1 MLSKTFCTAA
11 AVACVAQAAQAGI
24 ISSTNIAIWNAQ
36 VAAGGMSVET
46 ETFNAIS
53 NGFYSSPFGGSTAS
67 VVWSASAAGGL
78 YVQDGVFSTNN
89 PTTLTFAFT
98 PGVRAVAGNFFG
110 TDINFGNAT
119 VLFTVQLSDGTGYS
133 GLATSPADFTGF
145 YSTTSATI
153 SGLALTVSNFGGSGD
168 VYPSVDNLYFGV
180 VPAPGAVA
188 LLCAAGLSGA
198 RRRRS

>member
-11 AVACVAQAAQAGI
+11 VVACAAQAAEAGI
-24 ISSTNIAIWNAQ
+24 ISSTNISIWNAQ
-36 VAAGGMSVET
+36 VAFGGMSVET
-46 ETFNAIS
+46 ESFNAIAD
-53 NGFYSSPFGGSTAS
+53 GFYNSPFGGSTAS
-67 VVWSASAAGGL
+67 VTWAASASAGL
-78 YVQDGVFSTNN
+78 YVQGGVFSTNQ
-89 PTTLTFAFT
+89 PETLHFSFT

-110 TDINFGNAT
+110 TDVNFGNAT

-133 GLATSPADFTGF
+133 GFATSPADFTGF

-153 SGLALTVSNFGGSGD
+153 AGLSLTVNNFGGSGA

-188 LLCAAGLSGA
+188 LLGVAGCMA
-198 RRRRS
+198 NRRRRA